1 MLVSSAEQVVQLEQM
16 LNLQDLMQFSLTKLN
31 MEESY
36 LVK

>member
-1 MLVSSAEQVVQLEQM
+1 MLVSSAEQVVQLEPM